1 MLCRPDRARLVAIGL
16 MVVGLM
22 VVGLTALPGS
32 ALGAKL
38 IGGRE
43 QAAAAKAFSGL
54 RGHTGEVVASI
65 RASTVSPAWV
75 VVKSVRPQRGGS
87 GANPRLRSTYLHR
100 AGAGFRAGRPP
111 GSARTDLS
119 RPFEV
124 AIVYAGSGS
133 ETVSYKQAYRTSC
146 TGGGGFVDQQSASV
160 TPMSWSVRYVVDPDQ
175 LQAAVATP
183 EGPAIVPSVFFDAA
197 GSELTAGEK
206 LSRTYVDNGC
216 FDTPRNFKCASSF
229 HLSNSGADSDL
240 SFDPGVGTE
249 VGLPMRSSNTGQCSP
264 ADYTIGPSLWDSGA
278 STVLVSKLDLI
289 GGHLPGNPYAPV
301 RVSWPGSSALE
312 QQNFLT
318 SPCQGIPTS
327 CSDSLHWHGTVR
339 LQAVSA
345 G

>member
-16 MVVGLM
+16 LVVGLI
-22 VVGLTALPGS
+22 ALPGS

-43 QAAAAKAFSGL
+43 QAAAAKAFSRL
-54 RGHTGEVVASI
+54 RAHTGEAVVSI

-87 GANPRLRSTYLHR
+87 AAKPRLRTTYLHR
-100 AGAGFRAGRPP
+100 TGAGFRTGRPP
-111 GSARTDLS
+111 RAARSDL
-119 RPFEV
+119 RQPFEV

-133 ETVSYKQAYRTSC
+133 ETVHYKQTYRTSC

-183 EGPAIVPSVFFDAA
+183 EGPAIVPTVFFDAA
-197 GSELTAGEK
+197 GSELAASEK

-216 FDTPRNFKCASSF
+216 FARPTSFKCTSSF
-229 HLSNSGADSDL
+229 HLSSSGADSDL

-249 VGLPMRSSNTGQCSP
+249 VGLPMRSSNKGQCHP
-264 ADYTIGPSLWDSGA
+264 DDYTIGPSLWDAGA

-289 GGHLPGNPYAPV
+289 GGHLPGNPYASV
-301 RVSWPGSSALE
+301 HVSWPGSSALE

-318 SPCQGIPTS
+318 SPCQGIPLS
-327 CSDSLHWHGTVR
+327 CSDALHWHGTVR

>member
-16 MVVGLM
+16 L
-22 VVGLTALPGS
+22 VVGLTALPSS

-43 QAAAAKAFSGL
+43 QAAAAKAFSRL
-54 RGHTGEVVASI
+54 RAHRGEVVVSI

-75 VVKSVRPQRGGS
+75 VVKSVRPQRGAS

-100 AGAGFRAGRPP
+100 VGAGFRTGGPP
-111 GSARTDLS
+111 RTARADLS
-119 RPFEV
+119 QPFEV
-124 AIVYAGSGS
+124 AVLYAGSGS
-133 ETVSYKQAYRTSC
+133 ETVHYEQAYRTSC
-146 TGGGGFVDQQSASV
+146 TGGGAGGFVDQQSASV

-183 EGPAIVPSVFFDAA
+183 EGPAIAPTVFFDAA
-197 GSELTAGEK
+197 GSELTASEK

-216 FDTPRNFKCASSF
+216 FDTPRNFKCTSSF
-229 HLSNSGADSDL
+229 HLSNPGADSDL

-249 VGLPMRSSNTGQCSP
+249 VGLPMRSSHTGQCSP
-264 ADYTIGPSLWDSGA
+264 TDYTIGPSLWDGGA

-301 RVSWPGSSALE
+301 HVSWPGSSALE
-312 QQNFLT
+312 QQSFLT

-327 CSDSLHWHGTVR
+327 CGDVLHWQGTVR

>member
-1 MLCRPDRARLVAIGL
+1 MLCRPDRARLVAI
-16 MVVGLM
+16 GLM

-43 QAAAAKAFSGL
+43 QAAAAKTFSRL
-54 RGHTGEVVASI
+54 RADTGEVVVSI

-75 VVKSVRPQRGGS
+75 VVKSVRAQRGGS
-87 GANPRLRSTYLHR
+87 GANPRLRTTYLNR
-100 AGAGFRAGRPP
+100 AGSGFRAGRPP
-111 GSARTDLS
+111 RPARADLS

-133 ETVSYKQAYRTSC
+133 EIVHYKQTYRTSC
-146 TGGGGFVDQQSASV
+146 TGGGGGGFVDQQSASV

-197 GSELTAGEK
+197 GSELTASER

-216 FDTPRNFKCASSF
+216 FSTPRNFKCASSF

-249 VGLPMRSSNTGQCSP
+249 VGLPMRSSSKGQCSP

-301 RVSWPGSSALE
+301 HVSWPGSSALE

-327 CSDSLHWHGTVR
+327 CSDALHWHGTVR
-339 LQAVSA
+339 LQAVFA

>member
-16 MVVGLM
+16 MVAGLM
-22 VVGLTALPGS
+22 ALPAS

-43 QAAAAKAFSGL
+43 QAAAAKAFSRL
-54 RGHTGEVVASI
+54 RAHTGEVAVSI

-87 GANPRLRSTYLHR
+87 GANPRLRGTYLHR
-100 AGAGFRAGRPP
+100 TGAGFRPGRPP
-111 GSARTDLS
+111 GAVRADLS
-119 RPFEV
+119 QPFQV
-124 AIVYAGSGS
+124 AIVYAGLGS
-133 ETVSYKQAYRTSC
+133 ETVRYKQTYRTSC
-146 TGGGGFVDQQSASV
+146 TGGGAGGFVDQQSASV
-160 TPMSWSVRYVVDPDQ
+160 SPMSWSVRYVIDPDQ

-183 EGPAIVPSVFFDAA
+183 QGPAIVPTVFFDPA
-197 GSELTAGEK
+197 GSELTASEK

-216 FDTPRNFKCASSF
+216 FDRPTNFKCASSF
-229 HLSNSGADSDL
+229 HLSSSGADSNL

-249 VGLPMRSSNTGQCSP
+249 VGLPMRSSTTGQCRP
-264 ADYTIGPSLWDSGA
+264 EDYTIGPSLWDSGA

-289 GGHLPGNPYAPV
+289 GGHLPSNPYAPIH
-301 RVSWPGSSALE
+301 VSWPGSSALE

-318 SPCQGIPTS
+318 SPCQGIPAS
-327 CSDSLHWHGTVR
+327 CSDALHWHGTVR

>member
-16 MVVGLM
+16 MVVGL
-22 VVGLTALPGS
+22 TALPSS

-43 QAAAAKAFSGL
+43 QAAAAKAFSL
-54 RGHTGEVVASI
+54 VKAHRGEVVVSI

-87 GANPRLRSTYLHR
+87 GANPRLRTTYLHR
-100 AGAGFRAGRPP
+100 TGAGFRAGRPP
-111 GSARTDLS
+111 RPARADLS

-133 ETVSYKQAYRTSC
+133 EIVHYKQTYRTSC
-146 TGGGGFVDQQSASV
+146 TGGGGGGFVDQQSASV
-160 TPMSWSVRYVVDPDQ
+160 RPMSWSVRYVVDPDQ

-183 EGPAIVPSVFFDAA
+183 EGPAIVPTVFFDAT
-197 GSELTAGEK
+197 GSELAASER

-216 FDTPRNFKCASSF
+216 FGTPRNFKCASSF

-264 ADYTIGPSLWDSGA
+264 ADYTISPSLWDSGA

-301 RVSWPGSSALE
+301 HVSWPGSSALE

-327 CSDSLHWHGTVR
+327 CSDALHWHGTVR